1 MCNIQR
7 EEPVTGGLFSL
18 LTSTITILRENDEGT
33 GSLEDMIQLE
43 QYSADE
49 VLTEIIDHLLSL
61 SASGKV
67 GTYVSDPG
75 FQSDSL

>member
-1 MCNIQR
+1 MCTIR
-7 EEPVTGGLFSL
+7 KEPITSGLFSL

-49 VLTEIIDHLLSL
+49 VLTEIIDKLLSL
-61 SASGKV
+61 SATGKV
-67 GTYVSDPG
+67 GTCVPDDG
-75 FQSDSL
+75 FQSDTL

>member
-1 MCNIQR
+1 MCTIR
-7 EEPVTGGLFSL
+7 KEPITSGLFSL

-49 VLTEIIDHLLSL
+49 VLTEIIDKLLSL

>member
-7 EEPVTGGLFSL
+7 EPVTGGLFSL

-49 VLTEIIDHLLSL
+49 VLTEIIDKLLSL

-75 FQSDSL
+75 FQSDTL

>member
-1 MCNIQR
+1 MCNKR
-7 EEPVTGGLFSL
+7 EPATSGLFAL

-49 VLTEIIDHLLSL
+49 VLTEIIDKLLSL

-75 FQSDSL
+75 FQSDSM

>member
-1 MCNIQR
+1 MCSIQR
-7 EEPVTGGLFSL
+7 EPITSGLFSL

-49 VLTEIIDHLLSL
+49 VLTEIIDQLLSL

-75 FQSDSL
+75 FQSDTL

>member
-1 MCNIQR
+1 MCDIKR
-7 EEPVTGGLFSL
+7 EPVTGLFSL

-33 GSLEDMIQLE
+33 GSLEDMIQLK

-49 VLTEIIDHLLSL
+49 VLTEIIDKLLSL

-67 GTYVSDPG
+67 GTYVPDPG
-75 FQSDSL
+75 FQSDTL

>member
-7 EEPVTGGLFSL
+7 EPVTSGLFAL

>member
-7 EEPVTGGLFSL
+7 EPITSGLFSL

-49 VLTEIIDHLLSL
+49 VLTEIIDQLLSL

-67 GTYVSDPG
+67 GTYVPDAG
-75 FQSDSL
+75 FQSDTL

>member
-7 EEPVTGGLFSL
+7 EPVTGGLFSL

-49 VLTEIIDHLLSL
+49 VLTEIIDKLLSL

>member
-49 VLTEIIDHLLSL
+49 VLTEIIDKLLSL

-75 FQSDSL
+75 FQSDTL

>member
-1 MCNIQR
+1 MCNNQR
-7 EEPVTGGLFSL
+7 EPITSGLFSL

-49 VLTEIIDHLLSL
+49 VLTEIIDKDGSN
-61 SASGKV
+61 
-67 GTYVSDPG
+67 
-75 FQSDSL
+75 

>member
-7 EEPVTGGLFSL
+7 EPVTGGLFSL

-33 GSLEDMIQLE
+33 GSLEDMIQLK
-43 QYSADE
+43 QYSAGE
-49 VLTEIIDHLLSL
+49 VLTEIIDKLLSL

-75 FQSDSL
+75 FQSDTL